1 MPTISDTYKLTN
13 ENFRSILDYLDRSWR
28 ELQVVE
34 AIDSYLDIILDWI
47 RYRIWEIN
55 FNISIENKE
64 QIKNLLSWDTKFMI
78 HNFVWI
84 ILTVKQLK
92 KLYQ

>member
-1 MPTISDTYKLTN
+1 MPTISDTYKLKN

-84 ILTVKQLK
+84 IWTVKQLK

>member
-1 MPTISDTYKLTN
+1 MSTISDQYELTD

-28 ELQVVE
+28 ELQVIE

-64 QIKNLLSWDTKFMI
+64 QFKNLLSWDTKFMI

-84 ILTVKQLK
+84 IWTVKQLK